1 MATDLNPYH
10 SPSAAA
16 DNARGRSRLLYA
28 GSLLTALA
36 FACVFWFC
44 MVYCVPAEQKWHSD
58 RGAEIQ
64 TDVQWIVKMSG
75 YLHMER
81 YYWMFVAVVF
91 AAGLGLI
98 KLERNRQHNAR
109 MCVVLRTLVG
119 LVVCIGI
126 IATIRMAFWSWPALQ
141 RAL

>member
-10 SPSAAA
+10 PPSTAA
-16 DNARGRSRLLYA
+16 DDVLGHSRWLYA
-28 GSLLTALA
+28 GSLWTALVCS
-36 FACVFWFC
+36 CVFWFC
-44 MVYCVPAEQKWHSD
+44 MVYLVPAEGKWHSD

-64 TDVQWIVKMSG
+64 SDVQWIVRMSG

-98 KLERNRQHNAR
+98 KSERNRGHNAR
-109 MCVVLRTLVG
+109 VCFVLRTLVG

-126 IATIRMAFWSWPALQ
+126 ITTIRMAFWSWPALQ